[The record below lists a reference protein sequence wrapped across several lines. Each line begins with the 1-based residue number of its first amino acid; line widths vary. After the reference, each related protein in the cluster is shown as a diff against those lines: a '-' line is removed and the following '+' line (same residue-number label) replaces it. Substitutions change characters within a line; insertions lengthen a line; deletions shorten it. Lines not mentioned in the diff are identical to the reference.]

1 MGSNLE
7 IQHKIKL
14 NTLKTIEVMISETA
28 PLVGLQLGE
37 KSQNFDSWTKSHD
50 KERAEEKK
58 RYQTKS
64 SKGFT
69 FHIQISFLK
78 KLIFHSQNFPTI

>member
-37 KSQNFDSWTKSHD
+37 KNQNFDSWTKSHD

-58 RYQTKS
+58 RSQTKS

-69 FHIQISFLK
+69 FHFPNPISK
-78 KLIFHSQNFPTI
+78 MLIFHSQNSPTI

>member
-7 IQHKIKL
+7 IKHKIKV
-14 NTLKTIEVMISETA
+14 NTIKTIEVMISETA

-37 KSQNFDSWTKSHD
+37 KNQNFDSWTKSHD

-69 FHIQISFLK
+69 FHFQISILK
-78 KLIFHSQNFPTI
+78 MLIFHSKNFPTI